1 MNAGSFFLTVKREKE
16 KKNMKNHVKAR
27 KNSLTPKAGAVI
39 SAFPAKTQ
47 VLIGSNITGSTVL
60 FLGTVAEENIC
71 GFVTEAADDKG
82 NPVDMG
88 DFRSA
93 IVNGYKAYATQLDG
107 DPSGKTYIVEVDIEE
122 AKAAAPADV
131 SAELE
136 AAIKAASAYCPIE
149 EVRERVEY
157 LKGNKIPDRI
167 ILLVLGQYRTYKKAV
182 RRPSTL
188 YVDLKAGTPEG
199 ILLRAICNML
209 TGNALD
215 FIGDKSVGKNV
226 CAETLAWV
234 FNKPYYLI
242 TFSRQMTPDD
252 VYGSK
257 TTIPPELTKI
267 GEEEA
272 QKLALA
278 DIRVSLGIF
287 QEESE
292 MDDAARWRV
301 LSATAAALTIKQ
313 EESELVNALDDG
325 GVMVFNEMDMADAN
339 FFASFANQLTDGTG
353 FIFIPGV
360 GRQKISPDFTL
371 IGTQNDN
378 EAGAESQNRPTL
390 SRFGGIRFAYPD
402 SIKNQLKAATKG
414 CRNLT
419 SGYYDACEK
428 LYDAFLK
435 AVHAKTIDNGCLNIR
450 GFVRALKLCSY
461 SEHCV
466 SLKSAI
472 RDHVITLCKPADVP
486 SLLHHL
492 DRLVDEKL

>member
-1 MNAGSFFLTVKREKE
+1 
-16 KKNMKNHVKAR
+16 MKNFIKAR
-27 KNSLTPKAGAVI
+27 KNSLTPKATAVI
-39 SAFPAKTQ
+39 SALPKETA
-47 VLIGSNITGSTVL
+47 VLVGRDITDSPVL
-60 FLGTVAEENIC
+60 FLGAIAEENIC
-71 GFVTEAADDKG
+71 GLITEIADASGNAVTVE
-82 NPVDMG
+82 
-88 DFRSA
+88 DFYSN
-93 IVNGYKAYATQLDG
+93 ILTGYKAKAVKVDDG
-107 DPSGKTYIVEVDIEE
+107 DASGRTYIVEVDIEE
-122 AKAAAPADV
+122 AKAAKPADV
-131 SAELE
+131 SSEIE
-136 AAIKAASAYCPIE
+136 DAIKTASAYCPID
-149 EVRERVEY
+149 EVRERVSY
-157 LKGNKIPDRI
+157 LKTNKIPDRM
-167 ILLVLGQYRTYKKAV
+167 ILAVLAKYRTYKKEV

-188 YVDLKAGTPEG
+188 YVDLAAGTPNG
-199 ILLRAICNML
+199 ILLRAITNIL

-257 TTIPPELTKI
+257 TTVPPEITLM

-272 QKLALA
+272 QRLALA
-278 DIRVSLGIF
+278 DVRVSLGIF
-287 QEESE
+287 QDDSE

-301 LSATAAALTIKQ
+301 LKASAAALTIKQ

-325 GVMVFNEMDMADAN
+325 GVMVFNEMDMADPN
-339 FFASFANQLTDGTG
+339 FFASFTNQLTDGTG

-414 CRNLT
+414 CKNLT

-472 RDHVITLCKPADVP
+472 RDHVITLCKPADVA

-492 DRLVDEKL
+492 ERLVDDKL